1 MPILIPCD
9 IFCHLGVRTS
19 RMCECVQA
27 WGHWSIMNED
37 YQNSRVRLMRVQ
49 QPFPHLTC
57 AVILGYLLNL
67 LEHQL
72 LTIF

>member
-1 MPILIPCD
+1 
-9 IFCHLGVRTS
+9 
-19 RMCECVQA
+19 MCECVQA

-49 QPFPHLTC
+49 QTFPHLTC

-67 LEHQL
+67 FEHQL
-72 LTIF
+72 PTIFLNGIKSHFLPPESCKD